1 LTEPLQS
8 AYPALMPTSFE
19 HSNIEVGEGSLS
31 AAAADELCRSP
42 YGFKYTQRT
51 RIRTGNYAGVIA
63 AHGQTVEILPK
74 IEGYGDE
81 GKVDLVGLLQAAKI
95 LPRNMRRTQLAGR
108 HRDALLD
115 FIAEGFA
122 RDILKEATR
131 GLERTYIPQE
141 GILARPRGRID
152 FARQPRLE
160 AVGTVGLACRYD
172 ELEHD
177 TPLNRLLKAGL
188 LASRRKVRSPAAL
201 ARIRQALE
209 AFDDVRTVQMGAPE
223 AERIKLSR
231 QAERFAHLKDIATL
245 FLDKSNPD
253 TRLSR
258 QTPEQHASYAFMWE
272 MPRVYEYAVLNQLR
286 QKMGAAQVIGQG
298 IAKWVGHNPAKAH
311 HPVGRMKP
319 DLIIRPTADS
329 GGKMIVADTKWKCP
343 KFTSSDYGCER
354 GDLFQMMTYAEM
366 HADEQG
372 VRPHLALVYPT
383 IDPTAPCLVGTLK
396 IGQKKDIRLDI
407 CRSYVGQDGS
417 VDCAKLAAHFKVLA
431 QAGN

>member
-1 LTEPLQS
+1 MDGRNAARPAQAAYRNLTEPLQP

-95 LPRNMRRTQLAGR
+95 LPRNIRRTQLADR
-108 HRDALLD
+108 HRDTLLD

-131 GLERTYIPQE
+131 GLERTYIPKE

-160 AVGTVGLACRYD
+160 AIGTVGLACHYD

-209 AFDDVRTVQMGAPE
+209 AFDEVRTVQMGAPE

-258 QTPEQHASYAFMWE
+258 QAAEQHASYAFMWE
-272 MPRVYEYAVLNQLR
+272 MPRVFA
-286 QKMGAAQVIGQG
+286 K
-298 IAKWVGHNPAKAH
+298 KWVQPRSSVKASRN
-311 HPVGRMKP
+311 G
-319 DLIIRPTADS
+319 
-329 GGKMIVADTKWKCP
+329 
-343 KFTSSDYGCER
+343 
-354 GDLFQMMTYAEM
+354 
-366 HADEQG
+366 
-372 VRPHLALVYPT
+372 
-383 IDPTAPCLVGTLK
+383 
-396 IGQKKDIRLDI
+396 
-407 CRSYVGQDGS
+407 
-417 VDCAKLAAHFKVLA
+417 
-431 QAGN
+431 

>member
-1 LTEPLQS
+1 MTEPLQS
-8 AYPALMPTSFE
+8 AYPALLPTSFE
-19 HSNIEVGEGSLS
+19 HSNIEVGPGSLS
-31 AAAADELCRSP
+31 SDAADEFCRSP
-42 YGFKYTQRT
+42 YGFKYTKRT
-51 RIRTGNYAGVIA
+51 QIRTGNYAGVIA
-63 AHGQTVEILPK
+63 AQGQTIEILPK
-74 IEGYGDE
+74 IEGHGDE

-108 HRDALLD
+108 HREALLD

-131 GLERTYIPQE
+131 GLERNYLPKE

-152 FARQPRLE
+152 FARQPSLE
-160 AVGTVGLACRYD
+160 AVGTVGLACKYD

-188 LASRRKVRSPAAL
+188 LAARHKARSPAAL

-223 AERIKLSR
+223 AERIKLNR

-245 FLDKSNPD
+245 FLDRFSPD

-258 QTPEQHASYAFMWE
+258 QITEQHASYAFMWE
-272 MPRVYEYAVLNQLR
+272 MPRVYEYAVLHQLR
-286 QKMGAAQVIGQG
+286 QQMGATQVIGQG
-298 IAKWVGHNPAKAH
+298 VAQWVGLNPAKAN

-319 DLIIRPTADS
+319 DLIIRPPAGSSDRL
-329 GGKMIVADTKWKCP
+329 IVADTKWKCP
-343 KFTSSDYGCER
+343 KFASGDYGCER
-354 GDLFQMMTYAEM
+354 EDLFQMMTYAEM
-366 HADEQG
+366 HADALG

-383 IDPTAPCLVGTLK
+383 IDPKAPCLVGTLM
-396 IGQKKDIRLDI
+396 IGRKKDIRLDI
-407 CRSYVGQDGS
+407 CRTYVGSDGN
-417 VDCAKLAAHFKVLA
+417 VDCAQLAAHFKLLA
-431 QAGN
+431 ESK